1 MVKINTALNT
11 PSNYISMITK
21 SIYVYTYLKLL
32 KYQNYLWHGV
42 VTVYCQS
49 LMDKKLL
56 LFCVGHLIK
65 EKRGWS
71 LYNLGYSLNERLL
84 LLLLLMVIGLG
95 KLIELIQLD
104 RFQQGLWCLYL
115 IQIMY
120 LCLDIKFGTIQCIL
134 LCRRHKDIWQVCRR
148 YLKSVVWKWYLY

>member
-1 MVKINTALNT
+1 MTWCGNCLLSIINGQKA
-11 PSNYISMITK
+11 SSF
-21 SIYVYTYLKLL
+21 
-32 KYQNYLWHGV
+32 
-42 VTVYCQS
+42 
-49 LMDKKLL
+49 
-56 LFCVGHLIK
+56 FCGAFDQG
-65 EKRGWS
+65 KRGRG

-120 LCLDIKFGTIQCIL
+120 LCLDIKFGTIQGIL

-148 YLKSVVWKWYLY
+148 YLKSVVWKWYLQGRPSELKSTSATSRLWNFLTRLRDYYYTTRL

>member
-1 MVKINTALNT
+1 MTQCGK
-11 PSNYISMITK
+11 
-21 SIYVYTYLKLL
+21 
-32 KYQNYLWHGV
+32 
-42 VTVYCQS
+42 TVYCQS

-120 LCLDIKFGTIQCIL
+120 LCLDIKFGTILGIL

-148 YLKSVVWKWYLY
+148 YLKSVVWK

>member
-56 LFCVGHLIK
+56 FLWAFDQG
-65 EKRGWS
+65 KRGRG
-71 LYNLGYSLNERLL
+71 LYNLGYSLNER
-84 LLLLLMVIGLG
+84 LLLLMVIGLG

-120 LCLDIKFGTIQCIL
+120 LCLDIKFGTIQGIL

-148 YLKSVVWKWYLY
+148 YLKSVVWKWYLYL

>member
-84 LLLLLMVIGLG
+84 LLLLMVIGLG

-104 RFQQGLWCLYL
+104 RFQQGLWRLYL

-120 LCLDIKFGTIQCIL
+120 LCLDIKFGTIQGIL